1 MKSLVQ
7 TIASEIEMSSLDLV
21 EVTGK
26 QHAHIMRDI
35 RNEISELGIEVGQSI
50 FGESSYINSQNKQQ
64 PCYTFG
70 KDGAMQLA
78 LKYDAQTRYKVIQ
91 HINKLESQP
100 RVLTER
106 EQIIASMKLSIETS
120 EEVNEIKED
129 VAMLKETMRIDSLQQ
144 RELQKKV
151 SGVIV
156 DLLGGKDSN
165 AYQELSKKIFPS
177 FWNEFKTHFGVPRYP
192 DLPKVK
198 FDEAIEFVGMWRPT
212 TTLQIKIDNCN
223 KQMKFQDDKELV

>member
-7 TIASEIEMSSLDLV
+7 TIANEIKMTSLDV
-21 EVTGK
+21 AEVTGK
-26 QHAHIMRDI
+26 EHKNIMRDI
-35 RNEISELGIEVGQSI
+35 RNEIEELGEEVSQLI
-50 FGESSYINSQNKQQ
+50 FEPSNYINRGKEY

-156 DLLGGKDSN
+156 KVLGGKDSN
-165 AYQELSKKIFPS
+165 AYQEMSKKMFPS
-177 FWNEFKTHFGVPRYP
+177 FWNEFKTYFGVPRYP

-198 FDEAIEFVGMWRPT
+198 FDEAVEFVGMWRPS

-223 KQMKFQDDKELV
+223 KQMKFQDGKELV

>member
-7 TIASEIEMSSLDLV
+7 TIANEIKMTSLDV
-21 EVTGK
+21 AEVTGK
-26 QHAHIMRDI
+26 EHKNIMRDI
-35 RNEISELGIEVGQSI
+35 RNEIEELGEEVGQLI
-50 FGESSYINSQNKQQ
+50 FEPIERFDSRNRKQ
-64 PCYTFG
+64 PAYEFG

-177 FWNEFKTHFGVPRYP
+177 FWNEFKTYFGLPRYP

>member
-1 MKSLVQ
+1 MKSLMQ
-7 TIASEIEMSSLDLV
+7 TIASEIKLSSLDLV
-21 EVTGK
+21 EITGK
-26 QHAHIMRDI
+26 EHKNIIRDI
-35 RNEISELGIEVGQSI
+35 RNEIEELGEEVSQLI
-50 FGESSYINSQNKQQ
+50 FEPSNYINRGKEY

-177 FWNEFKTHFGVPRYP
+177 FWNEFKTYFGLPRYP

-223 KQMKFQDDKELV
+223 KQMKFQDDKELA

>member
-1 MKSLVQ
+1 MQ
-7 TIASEIEMSSLDLV
+7 TIASEIKLSSLDLV
-21 EVTGK
+21 EITGK
-26 QHAHIMRDI
+26 EHKNIIRDI
-35 RNEISELGIEVGQSI
+35 RNEIEELGEEVSQLI
-50 FGESSYINSQNKQQ
+50 FEPSNYINRGKEY

-177 FWNEFKTHFGVPRYP
+177 FWNEFKTYFGLPRYP

-223 KQMKFQDDKELV
+223 KQMKFQDDKELA